1 MSRRREQRRLAGI
14 EDRRR
19 REARRLQEPVLE
31 AADELS
37 HPCPNC
43 EPELYEEQSEDL
55 RRGELRLVSSTIPIP
70 GVKPCAACGEIAFYA
85 PI

>member
-1 MSRRREQRRLAGI
+1 MSRRREQRRLACI

-19 REARRLQEPVLE
+19 RETRRHQAPVLE
-31 AADELS
+31 AADESS

-43 EPELYEEQSEDL
+43 EPEHYEDQSEEL
-55 RRGELRLVSSTIPIP
+55 RRGELRLISSTTPIP